1 MSTIDDIAARWV
13 ARQASAHW
21 DAKAQADLDDWLKAD
36 TRHQGAHFRA
46 QAAWLMLDRASVMGA
61 GVTPPEDVSLNDG
74 PFVVTVP
81 HCRTHTRRRILTA
94 LGGSAAAASILA
106 GLGLAYALK
115 DRVKLTTDVGELRKV
130 PLKDRTIASVN
141 TDSRLEIDLK
151 PTQREIK
158 LIRGEA
164 WFDVA
169 KDKSR
174 PFVVAAGNVRVR
186 AVGTAFSVRKFDHG
200 AEVLVT
206 EGVVEVWNTDNE
218 TAPLRL
224 TAGTRT
230 FVNHAKAPEE
240 VEFRP
245 EAVDRALAWREGQI
259 ALDND
264 TLQTAVA
271 EFNRYNS
278 QKIRLADPGLSD
290 ARLVGW
296 FRTDQPET
304 FARAVHGALN
314 VTVNIRDDEITIG

>member
-1 MSTIDDIAARWV
+1 MSTIDDIAAQWV
-13 ARQASAHW
+13 ARQASTQW
-21 DAKAQADLDDWLKAD
+21 DNEAQAQLDDWLMAD
-36 TRHQGAHFRA
+36 VRHQGAHFRA

-61 GVTPPEDVSLNDG
+61 GGSVPEVPEFNDT
-74 PFVVTVP
+74 PFVVTLAP
-81 HCRTHTRRRILTA
+81 HPPLTRRRILTT
-94 LGGSAAAASILA
+94 LGGGAVAASLTV

-115 DRVKLTTDVGELRKV
+115 DRVNLTTEVGELRKI
-130 PLKDRTIASVN
+130 PLKDRSIASVN

-151 PTQREIK
+151 TSQRDIR

-169 KDKSR
+169 KDKTR

-206 EGVVEVWNTDNE
+206 EGVVEVWNTNTD
-218 TAPLRL
+218 TAPARL

-230 FVNHAKAPEE
+230 FAPDAAALKT

-245 EAVDRALAWREGQI
+245 DAVDRALAWREGQI

-264 TLQTAVA
+264 TLQTAVN

-278 QKIRLADPGLSD
+278 QKIRLADPALND

-314 VTVNIRDDEITIG
+314 VTVNIRNDEIIIG